1 MTDNIILAE
10 QLQFDFQ
17 LDSQTCTTEEQ
28 SKRLLDLGLKIETA
42 DMKGY
47 PSLNREVCISCTDLD
62 YYTYDSYPAWSLHR
76 LICLCDVTTMSISRD
91 KIKNAYEYQ
100 IFILETLIK
109 TNQFNKEYL
118 IDKP

>member
-1 MTDNIILAE
+1 MMNNINFAE
-10 QLQFDFQ
+10 QWQFENQ
-17 LDSQTCTTEEQ
+17 LDSQICTTEEQ

-42 DMKGY
+42 DMKGVPYSSIAVGIGCTEYDYLSVY
-47 PSLNREVCISCTDLD
+47 PT
-62 YYTYDSYPAWSLHR
+62 WSLHR
-76 LICLCDVTTMSISRD
+76 LICLCDVTTIAIPKD
-91 KIKNAYEYQ
+91 KLKDVYEHQ

>member
-1 MTDNIILAE
+1 MTDNINLVE

-17 LDSQTCTTEEQ
+17 LNSQTCTTEEQ

-47 PSLNREVCISCTDLD
+47 HYLDHEVNIGCIEYDDGLD
-62 YYTYDSYPAWSLHR
+62 AYPAWSLHR
-76 LICLCDVTTMSISRD
+76 LICLCDVTTIAIPRD
-91 KIKNAYEYQ
+91 KLKDAYERQ

-109 TNQFNKEYL
+109 ANQFNKEYL
-118 IDKP
+118 IDKL

>member
-1 MTDNIILAE
+1 MTDNINLAE

-17 LDSQTCTTEEQ
+17 LDSQICTTEEQ

-42 DMKGY
+42 DMKCY
-47 PSLNREVCISCTDLD
+47 PSLNHEVNIRCTDND
-62 YYTYDSYPAWSLHR
+62 EGFDSYPAWSLHR
-76 LICLCDVTTMSISRD
+76 LICLCDVPTMPISRD
-91 KIKNAYEYQ
+91 KLKNAYEYQ

-109 TNQFNKEYL
+109 INQFNKEYL

>member
-1 MTDNIILAE
+1 MVDNINLAE

-17 LDSQTCTTEEQ
+17 LGSQICTTEEQ

-62 YYTYDSYPAWSLHR
+62 YYNFDSYPAWSLHR
-76 LICLCDVTTMSISRD
+76 LICLCDTNVTIPRD
-91 KIKNAYEYQ
+91 KSKDAYEHQ

-118 IDKP
+118 MNK